1 MLDRDQSAR
10 VYGLNRTDG
19 REALQMID
27 AERRRQIAKGFSPDH
42 DDVLTNGALG
52 QLAACYAAGSTD
64 VTTQEAQQ
72 GKTALWPPAWESE
85 LMTAPTRLRQ
95 LVIAGA
101 LIVAEIERLQRA
113 RPAELVGDHQPP
125 LKEIQI

>member
-1 MLDRDQSAR
+1 MIDRDESAR
-10 VYGLNRTDG
+10 VYGVNRTDG

-42 DDVLTNGALG
+42 DDALTDGALS

-64 VTTQEAQQ
+64 VTTQAQQ
-72 GKTALWPPAWESE
+72 GKAALWPPAWESE
-85 LMTAPTRLRQ
+85 LLTAPTRLRQ

-113 RPAELVGDHQPP
+113 RPAELVGDHQPR
-125 LKEIQI
+125 LTEIQI